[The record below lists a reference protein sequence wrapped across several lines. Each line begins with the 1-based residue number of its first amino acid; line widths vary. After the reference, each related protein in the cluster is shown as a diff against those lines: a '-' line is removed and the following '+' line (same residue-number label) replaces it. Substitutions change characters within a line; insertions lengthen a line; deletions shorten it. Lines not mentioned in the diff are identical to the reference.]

1 MSDPAKAVAW
11 AGMIGTV
18 ILVGPLALFAAG
30 LINGAGV
37 LVLQGL
43 ALGGVYLLAV
53 TLRNRRD
60 QNRGD

>member
-1 MSDPAKAVAW
+1 MSDASKAVLI
-11 AGMIGTV
+11 AGAIG
-18 ILVGPLALFAAG
+18 LVVLLVPLALFAAG
-30 LINGAGV
+30 VINGGGV

-60 QNRGD
+60 